1 VARISIVTPTPPGS
15 RTGNRHTAARW
26 AAMLRAAGHRVSVV
40 NEWNGERCDVLI
52 ALHADRSHASVRR
65 YRDAHPHG
73 ALIVVL
79 TGTDLYRDLP
89 RGSKKA
95 RESLD
100 FADCI
105 VVLQS
110 EAKRTLAKKWRRKTH
125 VVYQSSDT
133 KLKHAPPRRPF
144 RIAVVGHLRKVKD
157 PFRAVT
163 ALAHFDGDCEVVQV
177 GGALDPA
184 MTAVAKRWM
193 KREPR
198 YRWLGS
204 RPHAEALGWIA
215 RSHLLV
221 VSSVMEGGANVIC
234 EAARIGTPVLAS
246 RVPGNVGMLGA
257 DYPGYYRLFDDEGL
271 ARLIRKSRDGNFRSR
286 LKAGTATR
294 RKLFAPARE
303 RAALLSVLREA
314 KNACP
319 PTRPG
324 SSPPLPPRPIS
335 PFRRG

>member
-1 VARISIVTPTPPGS
+1 MARISIVTPAPPGS
-15 RTGNRHTAARW
+15 RVGNRHTAARW
-26 AAMLRAAGHRVSVV
+26 SRMLRTAGHRVAIL
-40 NEWNGERCDVLI
+40 NEWRDERCELLI

-65 YRDAHPHG
+65 YRDARPDG

-100 FADCI
+100 LADRI
-105 VVLQS
+105 IVLQS
-110 EAKRTLAKKWRRKTH
+110 EAKRTLPKKWKKKTS

-133 KLKHAPPRRPF
+133 KLKHSPPRRPF

-157 PFRAVT
+157 PFRAVM
-163 ALAHFDGDCEVVQV
+163 ALQHLKGDYEVVQV

-184 MTAVAKRWM
+184 MVPIARRWM

-198 YRWLGS
+198 YRWTGDL
-204 RPHAEALGWIA
+204 PHAEALRWIA
-215 RSHLLV
+215 RSHVLV

-257 DYPGYYRLFDDEGL
+257 GYPGFYRLGDSRAL
-271 ARLIRKSRDGNFRSR
+271 ARLIHQAASTTSR
-286 LKAGTATR
+286 LERRLARRRSTFSPSAEKTAL
-294 RKLFAPARE
+294 RKGVRKT
-303 RAALLSVLREA
+303 LR
-314 KNACP
+314 
-319 PTRPG
+319 
-324 SSPPLPPRPIS
+324 
-335 PFRRG
+335 